1 MDKRITK
8 LLGNTSIFAIG
19 SLSSKLL
26 VFLLLPIYTN
36 VLTTSQ
42 YGEIDLFT
50 TSLAICIPLLSLSIF
65 DAVFRWLLDKE
76 ADKVKIIS
84 SGFVVSS
91 LSIFIAAAA
100 ILIGMFANLPEL
112 IIFSVASVLSVFQSL
127 MMNIARGFEKVQLY
141 VSAGLINTFSSALI
155 TILGL
160 LFFKMGQLSYYL
172 GIIAGLMISI
182 VILAFKLKIWQYIK
196 FNLDS
201 IRVCRNL
208 LMYSVPLIP
217 NAISWWLT
225 TSVNRYFI
233 IMFLG
238 INANGLFSVS
248 TKIPAIMTMIFS
260 VFSQAWQISSVQNY
274 ESQDKSAFYSTV
286 LNRMTSLQLSLATAI
301 LALMPIISRT
311 FIGEDFY
318 SSWKYVPL
326 LLLSVIFSNL
336 SSFVG
341 TTYIAAKSTMGLLKT
356 TMIGGVLNIALN
368 LIFVPIIGI
377 YGACLCGV
385 IAFLSMFLIR
395 VKNTSAFV
403 NLSVDWWMI
412 ARHLVCVAISS
423 AILYISNNNLAA
435 LGGNLLVFMLA
446 VYLDKQN
453 WLPMYSNAKTLLVRR
468 LVPDK

>member
-91 LSIFIAAAA
+91 LSIFITAAA

-225 TSVNRYFI
+225 TSVNR
-233 IMFLG
+233 
-238 INANGLFSVS
+238 
-248 TKIPAIMTMIFS
+248 
-260 VFSQAWQISSVQNY
+260 
-274 ESQDKSAFYSTV
+274 
-286 LNRMTSLQLSLATAI
+286 
-301 LALMPIISRT
+301 
-311 FIGEDFY
+311 
-318 SSWKYVPL
+318 
-326 LLLSVIFSNL
+326 
-336 SSFVG
+336 
-341 TTYIAAKSTMGLLKT
+341 
-356 TMIGGVLNIALN
+356 
-368 LIFVPIIGI
+368 
-377 YGACLCGV
+377 
-385 IAFLSMFLIR
+385 
-395 VKNTSAFV
+395 
-403 NLSVDWWMI
+403 
-412 ARHLVCVAISS
+412 
-423 AILYISNNNLAA
+423 
-435 LGGNLLVFMLA
+435 
-446 VYLDKQN
+446 
-453 WLPMYSNAKTLLVRR
+453 
-468 LVPDK
+468 

>member
-286 LNRMTSLQLSLATAI
+286 LNR
-301 LALMPIISRT
+301 
-311 FIGEDFY
+311 
-318 SSWKYVPL
+318 
-326 LLLSVIFSNL
+326 
-336 SSFVG
+336 
-341 TTYIAAKSTMGLLKT
+341 
-356 TMIGGVLNIALN
+356 
-368 LIFVPIIGI
+368 
-377 YGACLCGV
+377 
-385 IAFLSMFLIR
+385 
-395 VKNTSAFV
+395 
-403 NLSVDWWMI
+403 
-412 ARHLVCVAISS
+412 
-423 AILYISNNNLAA
+423 
-435 LGGNLLVFMLA
+435 
-446 VYLDKQN
+446 
-453 WLPMYSNAKTLLVRR
+453 RR
-468 LVPDK
+468 

>member
-91 LSIFIAAAA
+91 LSIFIAVAA

-208 LMYSVPLIP
+208 LI
-217 NAISWWLT
+217 
-225 TSVNRYFI
+225 
-233 IMFLG
+233 
-238 INANGLFSVS
+238 
-248 TKIPAIMTMIFS
+248 
-260 VFSQAWQISSVQNY
+260 
-274 ESQDKSAFYSTV
+274 
-286 LNRMTSLQLSLATAI
+286 
-301 LALMPIISRT
+301 ALMLDLRT
-311 FIGEDFY
+311 DF
-318 SSWKYVPL
+318 SLPCKL
-326 LLLSVIFSNL
+326 
-336 SSFVG
+336 
-341 TTYIAAKSTMGLLKT
+341 IAEEH
-356 TMIGGVLNIALN
+356 
-368 LIFVPIIGI
+368 
-377 YGACLCGV
+377 
-385 IAFLSMFLIR
+385 FLY
-395 VKNTSAFV
+395 
-403 NLSVDWWMI
+403 D
-412 ARHLVCVAISS
+412 
-423 AILYISNNNLAA
+423 
-435 LGGNLLVFMLA
+435 
-446 VYLDKQN
+446 
-453 WLPMYSNAKTLLVRR
+453 
-468 LVPDK
+468 